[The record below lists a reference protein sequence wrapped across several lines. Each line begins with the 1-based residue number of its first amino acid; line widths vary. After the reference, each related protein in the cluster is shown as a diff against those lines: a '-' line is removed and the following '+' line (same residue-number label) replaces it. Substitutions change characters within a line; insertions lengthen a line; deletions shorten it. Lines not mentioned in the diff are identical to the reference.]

1 MILDLLFCVISSDP
15 HQLLFPELGHL
26 LKERKRRLLL
36 KKMKKK
42 KTKKRVQKVGARMKK
57 QKRKRK
63 RNRKASLTQRPQVES
78 TLLLEILW
86 LNKWETSH
94 LK

>member
-1 MILDLLFCVISSDP
+1 MLDLFFCVTSSDP

-26 LKERKRRLLL
+26 LKERKRRILLR
-36 KKMKKK
+36 KMKKTT
-42 KTKKRVQKVGARMKK
+42 TKKKAQKVGVRMKK

-63 RNRKASLTQRPQVES
+63 RNRKANLTQRPQVES

-86 LNKWETSH
+86 LSKWETLR

>member
-1 MILDLLFCVISSDP
+1 MFFCVISCDP

-26 LKERKRRLLL
+26 LKERKRRILL
-36 KKMKKK
+36 KKMKKT
-42 KTKKRVQKVGARMKK
+42 TKKKVQKVGARMKK

-86 LNKWETSH
+86 LSKWETLH